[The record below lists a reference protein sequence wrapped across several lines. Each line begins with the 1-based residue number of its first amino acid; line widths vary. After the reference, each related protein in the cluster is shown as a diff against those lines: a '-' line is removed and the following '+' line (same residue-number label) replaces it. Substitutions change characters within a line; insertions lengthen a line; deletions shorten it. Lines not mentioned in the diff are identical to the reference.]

1 MPFPKRL
8 LLDSETVALDLKP
21 HWWFFAGPLFAGI
34 PVLALLVVA
43 LKQNGDVQTVFLWAT
58 AAVALGWAV
67 WLGSRLISW
76 QTTHFVV
83 TGDRLVFRSG
93 ILAKHTRDIPL
104 EKVNDLASSQAAHAA
119 GPNGSGTSAPT
130 APARAATAGPT
141 PATDRGD
148 ISWRLRPS
156 LRSRSTSSRRFSS
169 SLTTTRSGLSIEIWA
184 TSGSFVPPTVGMSGC
199 SQKRVQ
205 AIGVTPRA
213 SSVSVAEGTSET
225 TLTGG
230 RAVAPSWPR
239 TRPG

>member
-8 LLDSETVALDLKP
+8 LLDGETVALDLRP

-104 EKVNDLASSQAAHAA
+104 EKVNDLASSQSFFERMIGAGDLLIESAGERGQETFSDIPHPDAVQQEIYRQMEVNQTRMMGGGAPRPQSVTDQIAALADLL
-119 GPNGSGTSAPT
+119 
-130 APARAATAGPT
+130 
-141 PATDRGD
+141 DRGA
-148 ISWRLRPS
+148 ISPAEFEAKKAQLLDRL
-156 LRSRSTSSRRFSS
+156 
-169 SLTTTRSGLSIEIWA
+169 
-184 TSGSFVPPTVGMSGC
+184 
-199 SQKRVQ
+199 
-205 AIGVTPRA
+205 
-213 SSVSVAEGTSET
+213 
-225 TLTGG
+225 
-230 RAVAPSWPR
+230 
-239 TRPG
+239 